1 MRPAVPSFALGR
13 SVHRST
19 LRQRIFTRNVS
30 SGTEGSQKKA
40 QDALAGAQ
48 KQAGQLWESSKKA
61 LEPAGQRL
69 SGLLGCK
76 SFHQL
81 HWPEGVL
88 TRAQAYKQPLFYNLA
103 MARELLKHIYRAENL
118 SPPSL
123 GAIQTAYSTIISRA
137 VSPAFWR
144 EAVVSGEILRIG
156 VYGLEAYGI
165 YKVRAPACYFVRM
178 LKLECVRLER

>member
-1 MRPAVPSFALGR
+1 
-13 SVHRST
+13 
-19 LRQRIFTRNVS
+19 
-30 SGTEGSQKKA
+30 
-40 QDALAGAQ
+40 
-48 KQAGQLWESSKKA
+48 
-61 LEPAGQRL
+61 
-69 SGLLGCK
+69 
-76 SFHQL
+76 
-81 HWPEGVL
+81 
-88 TRAQAYKQPLFYNLA
+88 

-123 GAIQTAYSTIISRA
+123 GAIQNAYSTLFSRA

-165 YKVRAPACYFVRM
+165 YKVRAPAWYFVPM